1 MHQDWKDRLAARG
14 DEMNID
20 DNVKGAAGGKTMP
33 QLRLTLNGH

>member
-14 DEMNID
+14 DEIDID
-20 DNVKGAAGGKTMP
+20 DDVKGAAVGKTMP